1 MALIQSMFACC
12 CVLMFTSTQMCC
24 LLQVKVREGFE
35 LLWEPESLNVC
46 FYYIPPSMR
55 SMPRTDEWKK
65 KLNKVCVC
73 VCVCVCVMLRSWSL

>member
-1 MALIQSMFACC
+1 
-12 CVLMFTSTQMCC
+12 MCC

-73 VCVCVCVMLRSWSL
+73 VCGVCACVVCVRICACVCVWVGGCAHASVCVRV

>member
-1 MALIQSMFACC
+1 MFACC
-12 CVLMFTSTQMCC
+12 CVLMFASTQMCC

-73 VCVCVCVMLRSWSL
+73 VCV